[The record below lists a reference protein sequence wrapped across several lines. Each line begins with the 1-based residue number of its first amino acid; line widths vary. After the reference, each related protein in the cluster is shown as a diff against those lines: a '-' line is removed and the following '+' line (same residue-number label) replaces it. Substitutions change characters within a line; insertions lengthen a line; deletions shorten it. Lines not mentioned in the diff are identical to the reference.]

1 MKDKPP
7 VLFHLEHDPTLYDE
21 IKNGVE
27 SVNNINYQKIHAAV
41 LNGPGIEKTK
51 ELQSK
56 HSMHAMTELYKFPP
70 SDARKALENIIM
82 AMQEN

>member
-1 MKDKPP
+1 
-7 VLFHLEHDPTLYDE
+7 LHLEHEPTLYNQ
-21 IKNGVE
+21 IKNGLE
-27 SVNNINYQKIHAAV
+27 SVNNINYQKIHSAV

-56 HSMHAMTELYKFPP
+56 HAMTELYKFPL